1 LPLIAFLE
9 NWCILIATI
18 RDEGENQAQTVP
30 LLCLENIGA
39 TKRKTSLGG
48 LVLKI
53 HQVTQPPNTMTL
65 TYDFP
70 EFQPGTRLNAIGFQ
84 TQEEAT
90 PVSNTGVKWTK
101 DEIKPV
107 FEVGIDWIAGTT
119 NESRSTELMAELGQ
133 FFTDEF
139 VDQERGVGFY
149 QESYKSTLGILVG
162 LKPHGTDRDDCYFS
176 IPGSVVGAIAHERIH
191 ELVRLLIYKYDF
203 HFSRM
208 DLKLDDYSKTI
219 TPELAYAAIRDNENG
234 ESVSGFRAYQW
245 IESNHKKGIV
255 GNTLNLGRL
264 GNKGSGK
271 YLVIY
276 NKAIES
282 NGEIDATRMELR
294 LSGDTVKSAATLFAA
309 VPVEDIGKYIF
320 DIITSSVDFIN
331 RDESKRLDR
340 AVRLNWWAIIADGR
354 EKIKLSGI
362 HIKSTLDGAKR
373 WVHNQV
379 APILAT
385 IVNAFANEQDWNDWF
400 WDVVMNGEKRMQ
412 ERHHALVNVDKKLKG
427 MVMG

>member
-1 LPLIAFLE
+1 
-9 NWCILIATI
+9 
-18 RDEGENQAQTVP
+18 
-30 LLCLENIGA
+30 
-39 TKRKTSLGG
+39 
-48 LVLKI
+48 
-53 HQVTQPPNTMTL
+53 MTL

-119 NESRSTELMAELGQ
+119 NEARSTELMAELGQ

-139 VDQERGVGFY
+139 VDQERGIGFY
-149 QESYKSTLGILVG
+149 QESYRSTLGIVVG
-162 LKPHGTDRDDCYFS
+162 LKPRGTGRDDCYFS
-176 IPGSVVGAIAHERIH
+176 IPGSVVGAIAHEKIH
-191 ELVRLLIYKYDF
+191 ELIKLLICEYDF

-219 TPELAYAAIRDNENG
+219 TPELAYT
-234 ESVSGFRAYQW
+234 AYQDGNIAGFKAHHW
-245 IESNHKKGIV
+245 HSSGSEAKGI
-255 GNTLNLGRL
+255 GRTLELGRR
-264 GNKGSGK
+264 GKKGSGK
-271 YLVIY
+271 FMRIY
-276 NKAIES
+276 DKTVES
-282 NGEIDATRMELR
+282 KGEIDATRIELE
-294 LSGDTVKSAATLFAA
+294 LSQESAKSVATLFAA
-309 VPVEDIGKYIF
+309 VPSEDIAKYIF
-320 DIITSSVDFIN
+320 DIITSSVDFIA
-331 RDESKRLDR
+331 RDASERLDR
-340 AVRLNWWAIIADGR
+340 AIRLDWWAVIADGR
-354 EKIKLSGI
+354 EKIKLTGI
-362 HIKSTLDGAKR
+362 HIKSTLDSAKR

>member
-1 LPLIAFLE
+1 
-9 NWCILIATI
+9 
-18 RDEGENQAQTVP
+18 
-30 LLCLENIGA
+30 
-39 TKRKTSLGG
+39 
-48 LVLKI
+48 
-53 HQVTQPPNTMTL
+53 MTL
-65 TYDFP
+65 TYDFT
-70 EFQPGTRLNAIGFQ
+70 EFQPGTRPNAIGFQ